1 MRKRILI
8 CHPDLEKEIRS
19 AARPYRSLGDIGLSL
34 DSIEVRANAYM
45 EKYRKTGRYVLPDG
59 SCVLPE
65 DVTVS
70 DRFIQYGYDDIW
82 YLLWAGIITEEKKAL
97 FYIMDEP
104 PDFLEELN
112 LYSPKIFNSSA
123 W

>member
-8 CHPDLEKEIRS
+8 CHPDVLR
-19 AARPYRSLGDIGLSL
+19 
-34 DSIEVRANAYM
+34 EVRYGTRLYHNPEDLDVDLNHVEFRPHSLM
-45 EKYRKTGRYVLPDG
+45 DKYHKTGRYILPDG

-70 DRFIQYGYDDIW
+70 DRLIQYGYEDIW
-82 YLLWAGIITEEKKAL
+82 YLLWAGIIREEEAAL
-97 FYIMDEP
+97 FYIMDET

-112 LYSPKIFNSSA
+112 LYSPEISNSSA